1 MTIYATGNPVG
12 STNPK
17 DLKDNAQNLDWL
29 ILGPAASYPDRL
41 GVNRLSWAGIEAAF
55 AAAQAARSSEYAA
68 DKSYRDATYTA
79 DKAYRDTTFSA
90 DQAYRVTQFN
100 AFLASSG
107 YETPVDY
114 VAGISVTRST
124 QILKY
129 LGELYR
135 PKVASLPF
143 TTTVWA
149 TDAAKLI
156 ANGDNSLRQDMAN
169 IVADPSKGSALVG
182 YKRAA
187 LADTIKTVG
196 QMLSVQAYN
205 VWEYANLITG
215 KPTTDPA
222 TWDWAPAIVAAW
234 NATPIGGSLVIPMG
248 VHIGSA
254 VTLTD
259 KAVNLFCMGP
269 ITVADGNFTA
279 LYFDGTANVTE
290 YPGTILTGITASDT
304 KLSFVPGMA
313 PALNPTDYYLVIYSL
328 EANVNRVNETYYIP
342 YSKRET
348 HGLSHYDWS
357 LHDPI
362 LYTYADLSGVTLRFI
377 KKADR
382 TKIVGLTLQ
391 ADAST
396 NRSAR
401 DLLRT
406 RCKSCVDFEGLHINS
421 ALANRAGFGFEIY
434 ECFDFVLNSPRVSGY
449 NVSGVDSY
457 KIRSF
462 MSAHLV
468 FNNYIDATDA
478 DPVSPNTKTERAYA
492 SMYSNM
498 ITFNNCFLNGID
510 EHYGSRYVINGGSLS
525 HRGIGFAGRDVT
537 INGTKF
543 TGPGVLFQPRD
554 DSPSCHGTLRINNVE
569 IDAVSQLILGETGI
583 ITDPLGRT
591 TPFKMFDRILV
602 DGVVVKGGLQ
612 SWENII
618 SFRGIRNAT
627 TFTSSK
633 TTLIDVRNLKVYSER
648 TNVNHSVMQFA
659 SIWVDTVN
667 AENWEIADSAVAYRG
682 DIRYLGPAYDA
693 LNIGELKLSN
703 SRATVYGI
711 RNTAKFT
718 MRGGSLAGSGESLL
732 VEGGFGA
739 VAVSLKG
746 VELNKPL
753 AESVP
758 VAGVN
763 PTWDIVECT
772 INVAPS
778 NLTGRIARGLR
789 NSIALGV
796 TIPGALVGKLR
807 VYEDATLFA
816 PTTILATGSW
826 TIPAIAS
833 GASASNTFTVTGAA
847 FGDQIDVSVFSGAL
861 VVSAQITSANTVT
874 VVIANNSGA
883 SVTLGAQ
890 TLRFTVRKI

>member
-1 MTIYATGNPVG
+1 MTDITALEAYAGT
-12 STNPK
+12 
-17 DLKDNAQNLDWL
+17 
-29 ILGPAASYPDRL
+29 
-41 GVNRLSWAGIEAAF
+41 LSEAAQLSMG
-55 AAAQAARSSEYAA
+55 AALLQHQFVHGGVDEVIQTESGPLPSLAKWRV
-68 DKSYRDATYTA
+68 DLATIETA
-79 DKAYRDTTFSA
+79 
-90 DQAYRVTQFN
+90 
-100 AFLASSG
+100 LANPNVG
-107 YETPVDY
+107 PGMV
-114 VAGISVTRST
+114 GWKR
-124 QILKY
+124 
-129 LGELYR
+129 
-135 PKVASLPF
+135 
-143 TTTVWA
+143 
-149 TDAAKLI
+149 
-156 ANGDNSLRQDMAN
+156 
-169 IVADPSKGSALVG
+169 SALS
-182 YKRAA
+182 
-187 LADTIKTVG
+187 DSIKTIG
-196 QMLSVQAYN
+196 QMLSAQAYN
-205 VWEYANLITG
+205 VWEHANLIIS
-215 KPTTDPA
+215 KPTSDHR

-259 KAVNLFCMGP
+259 KAVNLYCMGP

-290 YPGTILTGITASDT
+290 YPGTILTGIAGGDT
-304 KLSFVPGMA
+304 KLNFIPGMA

-377 KKADR
+377 KKAAR

-421 ALANRAGFGFEIY
+421 ALADRAGFGFEIY

-468 FNNYIDATDA
+468 FNDYIDATDA
-478 DPVSPNTKTERAYA
+478 DPVSPNNKTERAYA

-498 ITFNNCFLNGID
+498 ITFNNCYLNGID

-543 TGPGVLFQPRD
+543 TGPGALFQPRD
-554 DSPSCHGTLRINNVE
+554 DSPSCHGTLLINNVE
-569 IDAVSQLILGETGI
+569 LDAVSQLIQGETGI

-648 TNVNHSVMQFA
+648 TNVNHSIMQFA
-659 SIWVDTVN
+659 SIWVETVN

-693 LNIGELKLSN
+693 LNIGELKVAN
-703 SRATVYGI
+703 SRVTVYGI

-763 PTWDIVECT
+763 PTWDIVDCT

-807 VYEDATLFA
+807 IYENPAMFS
-816 PTTILATGSW
+816 PTTITGSASW

-833 GASASNTFTVTGAA
+833 GASLPNNFTLAGVA
-847 FGDQIDVSVFSGAL
+847 FGDQVDVAIYAPS
-861 VVSAQITSANTVT
+861 VSATAQVT
-874 VVIANNSGA
+874 TADTIAVVINNNSGT

-890 TLRFTVRKI
+890 TLRFTVRKL